1 MQDITPETWYNRCK
15 EKGEKPRRTLRL
27 EATMDNRVSVFDNP
41 AVFGEIALNPGNEG
55 IYLQS

>member
-15 EKGEKPRRTLRL
+15 EKGEKPRKTLRL

-55 IYLQS
+55 DI